1 MLSKSNSSHNIP
13 IVSEHNKFMNNLYLL
28 NHNDDFEKQYRLTIC
43 LKMIEN
49 NHLDNIY
56 ENNNQIFKELQS
68 GKYNIN
74 TINQIYQHFIKYYDY
89 QMSESDLKGLQLNTL
104 KKLKSKL

>member
-1 MLSKSNSSHNIP
+1 MTIT
-13 IVSEHNKFMNNLYLL
+13 EHNKFMNNLYLL
-28 NHNDDFEKQYRLTIC
+28 NHKDNFEKEYRLTLC

-68 GKYNIN
+68 GKIHPDSTLQLYH
-74 TINQIYQHFIKYYDY
+74 HFIKYYDY
-89 QMSESDLKGLQLNTL
+89 QMNDIDIKNIKLNTL
-104 KKLKSKL
+104 KSKL